1 MKAITAHAACTGCH
15 ACFSICPANAISMVP
30 DEEGFLYPIIDK
42 ELCNDCNLCTNICP
56 VNRKAEASITESDVL
71 SEAYT
76 SLHRDERIRY
86 ESSSGGAF
94 SALAE
99 TVISHKGVVFGAR
112 FDERFKIIHDYIET
126 IDYLPKLRGSK
137 YTQSEIGSCM
147 LEVRDF
153 LQQGRLVLFSGTPC
167 QVEGMLSFLGKPYEN
182 LFTVD
187 LICHGVPSPMVWQKY
202 LEYRKKKDGCMP
214 EKITFRDKR
223 LGSSYILFRLTI

>member
-30 DEEGFLYPIIDK
+30 DEEGVLYPIIDK
-42 ELCNDCNLCTNICP
+42 ELCNDCNLCINTCP
-56 VNRKAEASITESDVL
+56 VNPKAEASITESDVL
-71 SEAYT
+71 AEAYT
-76 SLHRDERIRY
+76 CLHRDERIRY
-86 ESSSGGAF
+86 ESSSDGAF

-99 TVISHKGVVFGAR
+99 TVISHKSVVFGAR
-112 FDERFKIIHDYIET
+112 FDERFKVIHDYIET

-214 EKITFRDKR
+214 EKITFRVKW